1 MAQIEGIDQ
10 PQKMDLMCVEH
21 EHPFR
26 YEEDGLKVTRGSA
39 WSAPGCHLGCGVLM
53 YSDGD
58 KIVRVEGD
66 PDNPYNQG
74 RLCVRCLALKE
85 AVNHEDR
92 ILYPMKRAREDRGKD
107 VWERISWDEALDT
120 IEERFN
126 YYKEHYGAES
136 VLFWQGTGRDIA
148 PYISRLAWS
157 FGSPN
162 YSFNIA
168 QHSCYVP
175 RILACRL
182 LTGEFWVGDFSQQFA
197 DRFDNSE
204 WEAPDVIV
212 IWGNDPLVANSDGA
226 YGHWVVDCMQ
236 RGSRILCID
245 PRLTWLA
252 ANADVWVQLRPGT
265 DPALALGM
273 ANVIIKE
280 DLYDHDFVER
290 WAYGFD
296 EFKEHVEEYTPEKVA
311 EICWISPDD
320 VREAARM
327 YANADKALVQWGVA
341 LDQRDDCLNGSRA
354 IVSLMIITGNLDK
367 PGTMIRPPELL
378 TYISGWG
385 REFLSK
391 EQEDKMLGWNYS
403 PVTKNFFGSA
413 GNAQCIEALL
423 TGKPYSIKACW
434 LQTVNPLANGAV
446 ELETTIEAFQN
457 SEFTVMV
464 DLFKTPSVI
473 ALADVVLPVALFP
486 ERAGIRVGDGCQ
498 RGETINKAVEP
509 AGEARSDQQICLELG
524 RRFNPEAWPWDT
536 VEEMYSYIMAETG
549 YKYEEMQEIAPAY
562 LPFNYYNYEKGLL
575 RPDETVG
582 FTTPTGRCELWST
595 AFANIGENPFPV
607 YEEPSISPVATPD
620 LYEEFPYVLT
630 TGARLWGTFH
640 SEHRQIPH
648 LRQIHPEPLIQ
659 MHPDTG
665 KALGL
670 VEGEWVWVEGPIG
683 DGDRTDRAKRQVQF
697 LTGID
702 PRVMSSS
709 VGWWHPEGDPE
720 NLYDVRDL
728 NINKLSAWKE
738 CRTGVGSRNRTHLC
752 KVYKVREGE

>member
-1 MAQIEGIDQ
+1 
-10 PQKMDLMCVEH
+10 MDLVCVEH

-26 YEEDGLKVTRGSA
+26 YEEDGLVVTRGSA

-58 KIVRVEGD
+58 KIVKVEGD
-66 PDNPYNQG
+66 PENPFNQG

-85 AVNHEDR
+85 VVNHQDR
-92 ILYPMKRAREDRGKD
+92 LLYPMKRDRANRGKD
-107 VWERISWDEALDT
+107 VWERITWDEALAT
-120 IEERFN
+120 IEGRFN
-126 YYKEHYGAES
+126 YYKDNFGAES
-136 VLFWQGTGRDIA
+136 VMFWQGTGRDIA

-182 LTGEFWVGDFSQQFA
+182 LTGSFWVGDFSQQYA
-197 DRFDNSE
+197 DRFDNPE
-204 WEAPDVIV
+204 WEVPEVIV

-252 ANADVWVQLRPGT
+252 ANAEVWVQLRPGT
-265 DPALALGM
+265 DPAVALAM
-273 ANVIIKE
+273 ANVIIEE

-290 WAYGFD
+290 WAYGFE
-296 EFKEHVEEYTPEKVA
+296 EFAEHVKDYTPERVA
-311 EICWISPDD
+311 EIAWVSAD
-320 VREAARM
+320 VIREAARM
-327 YANADKALVQWGVA
+327 YANAERALVQWGVA

-354 IVSLMIITGNLDK
+354 IMDLMIITGNLDK

-385 REFLSK
+385 REFLAP
-391 EQEDKMLGWNYS
+391 EQEEKMLGRNYS
-403 PVTKNFFGSA
+403 TVTRSFFGSA

-423 TGKPYSIKACW
+423 TGEPYPIKACW

-446 ELETTIEAFQN
+446 ELETTIEAFDK

-464 DLFKTPSVI
+464 DLFKTPSIV
-473 ALADVVLPVALFP
+473 ALADIVLPVAVFP
-486 ERAGIRVGDGCQ
+486 ERNGIRVGDGCQ

-509 AGEARSDQQICLELG
+509 AGECRSDQQICLELG
-524 RRFNPEAWPWDT
+524 RRFNPEAWPWET
-536 VEEMYSYIMAETG
+536 VEDMYSYIMAETG
-549 YKYEEMQEIAPAY
+549 YQYGEMQDIAPAY
-562 LPFNYYNYEKGLL
+562 LPFEYRNYEKGLL
-575 RPDETVG
+575 RPDGGVG
-582 FTTPTGRCELWST
+582 FATSTGRCELWST
-595 AFANIGENPFPV
+595 AFANVGLNPFPE
-607 YEEPSISPVATPD
+607 YKEPGISPYATPD
-620 LYEEFPYVLT
+620 FYEEYPYVLT
-630 TGARLWGTFH
+630 AGARLWGTFH
-640 SEHRQIPH
+640 SEHRQVPH
-648 LRQIHPEPLIQ
+648 LRQISPEPLLQ
-659 MHPDTG
+659 MNPATG
-665 KALGL
+665 KKLGL
-670 VEGEWVWVEGPIG
+670 EEGEWVWVEGPIG
-683 DGDRTDRAKRQVQF
+683 DGDRVDRAKRQVQF
-697 LTGID
+697 LEGID
-702 PRVMSSS
+702 PRVMSTS

-738 CRTGVGSRNRTHLC
+738 CETGVGSRNRTHLC
-752 KVYKVREGE
+752 KVYKVKEGE